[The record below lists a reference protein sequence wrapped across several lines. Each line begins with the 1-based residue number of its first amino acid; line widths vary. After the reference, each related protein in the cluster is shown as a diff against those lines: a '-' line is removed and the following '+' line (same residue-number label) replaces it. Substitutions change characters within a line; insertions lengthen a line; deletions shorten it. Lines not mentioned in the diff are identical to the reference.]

1 MMRAT
6 EIVARLDLRQYP
18 RSWRGRCPCCD
29 YDGTFSVRAASDG
42 HALLYCANGCKYDDL
57 AKAVAGSIGQPAP
70 ERQPHGEATTA
81 TERNCE
87 RALTLWRGSEPAAG
101 TLADRYLTT
110 RGLAGLAASPALRFR
125 ADTPHPEGGRLPAL
139 MALVCD
145 ATGKPLSIHR
155 TFLAKDGSKSR
166 VEPAKASLGPVW
178 SGAIRLNDINPE
190 QPVVIGEGIESSAS
204 AGRLMDLPAWAAINA
219 GNLARGLVLPLEAR
233 SVVIAADPDKAG
245 RKAARAAW
253 HRWTAERRRVC
264 VAMPDG
270 NGDFNDVLR
279 ARGCADG

>member
-1 MMRAT
+1 MRAT

-57 AKAVAGSIGQPAP
+57 VKAAAGAIGQPVP
-70 ERQPHGEATTA
+70 ERRSNADPAIA
-81 TERNCE
+81 AERNRE

-125 ADTPHPEGGRLPAL
+125 ADTPHPEGGRLPA
-139 MALVCD
+139 MVALVCD
-145 ATGKPLSIHR
+145 AAGKPLGIHR

-166 VEPAKASLGPVW
+166 VEPAKASLGPLW
-178 SGAIRLNDINPE
+178 SGAIRLNDIDPE
-190 QPVVIGEGIESSAS
+190 RAVVIGEGIESSAS
-204 AGRLMDLPAWAAINA
+204 AGRLMGLPAWAAINA
-219 GNLARGLVLPLEAR
+219 GNLAGGLVLPPEAH

-245 RKAARAAW
+245 REAARVAW
-253 HRWTAERRRVC
+253 HRWTAERRRVR

-279 ARGCADG
+279 AQGGADG